1 MDALKFFKERMR
13 MCDYYDR
20 MDDECNACPR
30 VNKGCELSTYR
41 DYDYIKEYIA
51 DVEKWSK
58 EHPQRTRLEDF
69 KEKYPHA
76 MMETD
81 GTPTICC
88 IDLGYRQ
95 YDCDPLKENCVDCWN
110 MPVEEDE

>member
-1 MDALKFFKERMR
+1 MDVLKFFKEFDR
-13 MCDYYDR
+13 MCNYYSNENCR
-20 MDDECNACPR
+20 GCPR
-30 VNKGCELSTYR
+30 ETEPTCWITDLGPEG
-41 DYDYIKEYIA
+41 IKKLIN
-51 DVEKWSK
+51 DVDQWSK

-95 YDCDPLKENCVDCWN
+95 YDCDPLKETA
-110 MPVEEDE
+110 

>member
-1 MDALKFFKERMR
+1 MDALKFFKEFKR
-13 MCDYYDR
+13 MCNCYS
-20 MDDECNACPR
+20 EELCAGCPR
-30 VNKGCELSTYR
+30 KEEPSCDSSTMSDEELAKIIS
-41 DYDYIKEYIA
+41 

-110 MPVEEDE
+110 MPVEED